1 MGKGQGNEQDQ
12 ADEEGRMKQLI
23 CLYGPSG
30 VGKTSLVGTFA
41 TGLFRATGKRT
52 RLYNRDGGVASIGY
66 LQSAGIADIWD
77 MGETV
82 YPFEALLE
90 ASQGAWP
97 ADVADPTSRL
107 EPPTLVR
114 YIAECDV
121 CKLRSYDQDKACTTT
136 HVKCTKCSASIA
148 VRPRRVFNPTN
159 DLSKL
164 NIGVVVFEGLTGF
177 SDSLMANM
185 SDRSAKG
192 EKIGED
198 VAVRFKDNQLDVGG
212 VSRSAYGIAQRRMQ
226 RAVEASRNIP
236 GVDYVIWTAH
246 KDRGE
251 DDIKRTPVFG
261 PKLVGHAATDD
272 APRWFGPCFSITSVP
287 GATGKLPERRMYLSN
302 YFETW
307 NQITSSVEH
316 ICNSRIPTSVL
327 DGVPEHY
334 VFDKA
339 RKGEFGAETLLWDVI
354 KLIEAKQAEAATLAL
369 KGTKKAAV

>member
-1 MGKGQGNEQDQ
+1 M
-12 ADEEGRMKQLI
+12 AKQLI
-23 CLYGPSG
+23 CIYGPSG
-30 VGKTSLVGTFA
+30 VGKTSLVGTFV
-41 TGLFRATGKRT
+41 TGLYRATGKRA

-66 LQSAGIADIWD
+66 LQTAGALDLWD
-77 MGETV
+77 MGEV
-82 YPFEALLE
+82 SYPFEALLE

-97 ADVADPTSRL
+97 ADTTDPTSKL

-114 YIAECDV
+114 YIAECEVDKKRVYDEPTQKSMTVQCPV
-121 CKLRSYDQDKACTTT
+121 CKAILQ
-136 HVKCTKCSASIA
+136 
-148 VRPRRVFNPTN
+148 VRARRVHNPAN
-159 DLSKL
+159 DLTKN

-177 SDSLMANM
+177 SDSLMSNM

-261 PKLVGHAATDD
+261 PKMAGHAATDD
-272 APRWFGPCFSITSVP
+272 APRWFGPCFSATTVP
-287 GATGKLPERRMYLSN
+287 TANGKDPERRLYLSN

-327 DGVPEHY
+327 DGVPSFY
-334 VFDKA
+334 AFDKA
-339 RKGEFGAETLLWDVI
+339 KKGEFGAETLLFDVVMM
-354 KLIEAKQAEAATLAL
+354 IEAKQAQAAELAL
-369 KGTKKAAV
+369 KGSKK

>member
-1 MGKGQGNEQDQ
+1 M
-12 ADEEGRMKQLI
+12 AKQLI

-30 VGKTSLVGTFA
+30 VGKTSLVGTFV
-41 TGLFRATGKRT
+41 TGLFRATGKRA
-52 RLYNRDGGVASIGY
+52 RLYNRDGGVASIAY
-66 LQSAGIADIWD
+66 LQTAGALDLWD
-77 MGETV
+77 MGEAA

-97 ADVADPTSRL
+97 ADPTDPTSKL

-114 YIAECDV
+114 YIAECEVDKKIV
-121 CKLRSYDQDKACTTT
+121 FSEPTAKMTTAQCPTCKATLQ
-136 HVKCTKCSASIA
+136 
-148 VRPRRVFNPTN
+148 VRARRVYNPANNLNTN
-159 DLSKL
+159 

-198 VAVRFKDNQLDVGG
+198 IAVRFKDGQLDVGG

-272 APRWFGPCFSITSVP
+272 APRWFGPCFSVTTVP
-287 GATGKLPERRMYLSN
+287 GAVGKPTERRVYLSN

-307 NQITSSVEH
+307 NQVTSSVEH

-327 DGVPEHY
+327 AGTPDY
-334 VFDKA
+334 YTFDKEK
-339 RKGEFGAETLLWDVI
+339 KGEFGAETLLWDIVKVI
-354 KLIEAKQAEAATLAL
+354 EGKQKLAAENAL
-369 KGTKKAAV
+369 KGTVKTA

>member
-1 MGKGQGNEQDQ
+1 MV
-12 ADEEGRMKQLI
+12 KQLI
-23 CLYGPSG
+23 CVYGPSG
-30 VGKTSLVGTFA
+30 EGKTSLVGTFI
-41 TGLFRATGKRT
+41 TGLYRATGKRA
-52 RLYNRDGGVASIGY
+52 RLYNRDGGVASVGY
-66 LQSAGIADIWD
+66 LQTAGVLDVWD

-97 ADVADPTSRL
+97 ADLSDPTSRL

-114 YIAECDV
+114 YVAECQACGVRAYDEATQKQTTSQCGK
-121 CKLRSYDQDKACTTT
+121 CKAILQ
-136 HVKCTKCSASIA
+136 
-148 VRPRRVFNPTN
+148 VRPRRVHNPAN
-159 DLSKL
+159 DLSKA
-164 NIGVVVFEGLTGF
+164 NVGVVVFEGLTGF

-198 VAVRFKDNQLDVGG
+198 VAVRFRDGNLDVGG

-236 GVDYVIWTAH
+236 NVEYVIWTAH

-272 APRWFGPCFSITSVP
+272 APRWFGPTMSITSVP
-287 GATGKLPERRMYLSN
+287 ANGDGNKAMERRVYLSN
-302 YFETW
+302 YYEKW
-307 NQITSSVEH
+307 NQITSSVSH

-327 DGVPEHY
+327 DGVPDY
-334 VFDKA
+334 YAFDKSK
-339 RKGEFGAETLLWDVI
+339 RGEFGAETLLWDIVAMI
-354 KLIEAKQAEAATLAL
+354 EGKQKLAAELAL
-369 KGTKKAAV
+369 KGTSQPRAVSSIGK